1 MCRQI
6 ATYFLKSPNPHILKF
21 WCPLVSDFVHLH
33 LHTEFS
39 LLDGACRI
47 DEVLDQAVAL
57 KMPAIAVTEH
67 GNMFSSVIFHDHA
80 RKRGLNPILGC
91 EVYVAPGSRLDKSG
105 NPGSTQNH
113 LVLLAE
119 NLEGYHNLIKLV
131 SAGYT
136 EGFYYKPRIDK
147 ELLARHARG
156 LIGLS
161 SCLKGEVAEGL
172 SHAQDRKAVEAAAA
186 YRDILGANSFFL
198 EMQWH
203 GIEEQRIVNAGIP
216 AIARDLGLNLVC
228 TNDVH
233 YLRESDHHPHD
244 VLLCIGTGKG
254 FNDPKRLRYDAKQ
267 FFLKT
272 PEEMAAV
279 FKDFPDALANTV
291 RIAERCNVRLAEG
304 ENYLPNFDV
313 PAGFTLDEY
322 FEHVARQGFKD
333 RLPRLEQLQAAGTLR
348 HTIDEY
354 ERRLAYEIEMI
365 KKMKYPGYFLI
376 VWDFIRYAREQ
387 GIPVGPGRGSAAG
400 SLVAYCMRITDVDP
414 IDFDLIF
421 ERFLNPERVS
431 LPDIDIDFCERR
443 RGEVIEYVTRKY
455 GRENVAQIITF
466 GTMKAKAVV
475 RDVGRVLEMPFG
487 DVDKVAKQ
495 IPAAL
500 DMTLEKALEESDA
513 LRQMEQTDPKVKEL
527 LSVARRLEG
536 MTRHASVHA
545 AGVVIAPRAITEY
558 APLYKGARDEIV
570 TQWSMKEIERVGL
583 LKMDFLGLSTLT
595 LIFDCIEEIRRTTG
609 ETLDIDTV
617 PLDDAKTYQIFQDGQ
632 TYGIFQ
638 FESSGMR
645 DILRKAKPQRLDDL
659 IALNALYRPGPLRSG
674 MVDDFIARKQGRTEV
689 QYELPQLEQVLSD
702 TYGVIAYQEQVMRI
716 SNVVAGFTLGEADL
730 LRKAMGKKN
739 AEVMAKMRGKFV
751 EGAKALG
758 TNEKKAAHLFDLME
772 HFAGYGFNKSHS
784 TAYAFL
790 AYQTAY
796 LKANYPWHFAAALL
810 TIESQNTD
818 KLALYLGECRDRGIP
833 VLPPDINES
842 QLRFTVE
849 PGRGV
854 RFGLTA
860 IKNVGDGAIDS
871 LLAVRRKQ
879 GRITSLSSLCEDL
892 DLRLVNKRVFESLI
906 KAGALDSIGGDLPLS
921 SRELRPRLLAAVD
934 AACEHGARMQDDRE
948 QGQGGLFSDAFGG
961 VGGAAH
967 DDGARSPLPHAA
979 AWTETEQLAFE
990 KETLGLYW
998 SGHPVDRYAAALTE
1012 FGAKTVADLAEAQPM
1027 PEAESWGP
1035 GGRKPI
1041 EPDTAVGGIVAAC
1054 RQLKT
1059 RKGDRMAVFTLEDA
1073 VGGVE
1078 IVVFPEAYQRAAGL
1092 IETGTLVLVRG
1103 RLERDDETV
1112 RILAAE
1118 IAPLDS
1124 VRERIAREVAIH
1136 LKKPADRG
1144 TLETLGEI
1152 FSKHRGDRK
1161 ISFEVET
1168 GEGANRIRVKVDVS
1182 SQIRVRPSPAL
1193 INDIE
1198 QVVGA
1203 GAVELR

>member
-1 MCRQI
+1 M
-6 ATYFLKSPNPHILKF
+6 SE
-21 WCPLVSDFVHLH
+21 FVHLH
-33 LHTEFS
+33 LHTEYS

-47 DEVLDQAVAL
+47 DELLDQAVRL

-67 GNMFSSVIFHDHA
+67 GNLFSSVIFHDHA
-80 RKRGLNPILGC
+80 RARGLNPILGC
-91 EVYVAPGSRLDKSG
+91 EVYVAPGDRRTKSG
-105 NPGSTQNH
+105 NPGETQNH

-119 NLEGYHNLIKLV
+119 TLEGYHNLIKLV

-147 ELLARHARG
+147 ELLARHAKG

-172 SHAQDRKAVEAAAA
+172 YLRQERKALEAAAA
-186 YRDILGANSFFL
+186 YRDILGAGNFFL

-203 GIEEQRIVNAGIP
+203 GIDEQRTVNAGLP
-216 AIARDLGLNLVC
+216 ALSRELGLPLVC

-233 YLRESDHHPHD
+233 YLRDSDAHPHD
-244 VLLCIGTGKG
+244 VLLCIGTGKS
-254 FNDPKRLRYDAKQ
+254 FSDPKRLRYEARQ

-272 PEEMAAV
+272 AGEMAEA
-279 FKDFPDALANTV
+279 FSDFPEALSNTV
-291 RIAERCNVRLAEG
+291 RIAERCDVKLPSE
-304 ENYLPNFDV
+304 ENHLPNFAV
-313 PAGFTLDEY
+313 PPGFTLDEY
-322 FEHVARQGFKD
+322 FERVAREGFAQ
-333 RLPRLEQLQAAGTLR
+333 RLPRLRELAAAGRLR

-365 KKMKYPGYFLI
+365 KEMKYPGYFLI

-475 RDVGRVLEMPFG
+475 RDVGRALEWSFA
-487 DVDKVAKQ
+487 DVDKVAKL

-500 DMTLEKALEESDA
+500 DMTLDKALEESPA
-513 LRQMEQTDPKVKEL
+513 LKELEENDPKVRQL
-527 LSVARRLEG
+527 LDVARRLEG

-545 AGVVIAPRAITEY
+545 AGVVIAPEAITEF

-595 LIFDCIEEIRRTTG
+595 LIADAIAEIERTTG
-609 ETLDIDTV
+609 ERLDIDAV

-632 TYGIFQ
+632 TYGVFQ

-645 DILRKAKPQRLDDL
+645 DILRKARPERLDDL
-659 IALNALYRPGPLRSG
+659 IAMNALYRPGPLRSG
-674 MVDDFIARKQGRTEV
+674 MVDDFIARKQGKTDV
-689 QYELPQLEQVLSD
+689 KYELPQLEPVLRD

-716 SNVVAGFTLGEADL
+716 SNVIAGFTLGEADV
-730 LRKAMGKKN
+730 LRKAMGKKK
-739 AEVMAKMRGKFV
+739 ADVMAAMRAKFV
-751 EGAKALG
+751 AGAMKNG
-758 TNEKKAAHLFDLME
+758 HTEKKAAHLFELME

-784 TAYAFL
+784 TAYAYL

-810 TIESQNTD
+810 TIEAQNTD
-818 KLALYLGECRDRGIP
+818 KLALYLGECRERGIP
-833 VLPPDINES
+833 VLPPDINAS

-849 PGRGV
+849 PDGV

-860 IKNVGDGAIDS
+860 IKNVGEGAIES
-871 LLAVRRKQ
+871 LLAVRKAQ
-879 GRITSLSSLCEDL
+879 GRITSLHGLCENL

-906 KAGALDSIGGDLPLS
+906 KAGALDSLAQDDPTLAGQPTAAV
-921 SRELRPRLLAAVD
+921 RPRLMAAVD
-934 AACEHGARMQDDRE
+934 AACEHGQRLQRDRDE
-948 QGQGGLFSDAFGG
+948 GQAQLFGG
-961 VGGAAH
+961 FDDESGSQAGG
-967 DDGARSPLPHAA
+967 GRRPLPSAA
-979 AWTETEQLAFE
+979 PWSDTERLAFE

-998 SGHPVDRYAAALTE
+998 SGHPVDRYADDLAA
-1012 FGAKTVADLAEAQPM
+1012 FGARSTSDLAEAPVSGGRGD
-1027 PEAESWGP
+1027 AWGP
-1035 GGRKPI
+1035 GGPKPI
-1041 EPDTAVGGIVAAC
+1041 EPDLAIGGIIATV

-1059 RKGDRMAVFTLEDA
+1059 RKGDRMAVFTVEDSA
-1073 VGGVE
+1073 GGVE
-1078 IVVFPEAYQRAAGL
+1078 VIAFPDAFQRAASL
-1092 IETGTLVLVRG
+1092 IEIGTLVLVRG
-1103 RLERDDETV
+1103 KLERDDETTRV
-1112 RILAAE
+1112 IAAE
-1118 IAPLDS
+1118 IVPLDA
-1124 VRERIAREVAIH
+1124 VRERLAREVAIRVK
-1136 LKKPADRG
+1136 LPADRG
-1144 TLETLGEI
+1144 LFEALGEV
-1152 FSKHRGDRK
+1152 FSRHRGDRR
-1161 ISFEVET
+1161 ISFEIELPSDSH
-1168 GEGANRIRVKVDVS
+1168 RLRVKADVS
-1182 SQIRVRPSPAL
+1182 HIRVRPSSSL
-1193 INDIE
+1193 IAEVE
-1198 QVVGA
+1198 QIVGA
-1203 GAVELR
+1203 GAVSLR

>member
-1 MCRQI
+1 M
-6 ATYFLKSPNPHILKF
+6 AE
-21 WCPLVSDFVHLH
+21 FVHLH

-105 NPGSTQNH
+105 SPGATQNH
-113 LVLLAE
+113 LVLLAQD
-119 NLEGYHNLIKLV
+119 LEGYHNLIKLV

-147 ELLARHARG
+147 ELLAKHAKG

-172 SHAQDRKAVEAAAA
+172 AHSQDRKALEAAAA
-186 YRDILGANSFFL
+186 YRDILGQENFFL

-203 GIEEQRIVNAGIP
+203 GIEEQKLVNAGIP
-216 AIARDLGLNLVC
+216 AIARDLNLNLVC

-233 YLRESDHHPHD
+233 YLRDTDAHPHD
-244 VLLCIGTGKG
+244 ILLCIGTGKG

-272 PEEMAAV
+272 AAEMAEV

-291 RIAERCNVRLAEG
+291 RIAERCNVVIAEG
-304 ENYLPNFDV
+304 ENFLPDFDV
-313 PAGFTLDEY
+313 PAGFSVDGY
-322 FEHVARQGFKD
+322 FEHVARDGFAQ
-333 RLPRLEQLQAAGTLR
+333 RLPRLQQLALTGALR
-348 HTIDEY
+348 HTVDEY
-354 ERRLAYEIEMI
+354 ERRLTYELDMI

-376 VWDFIRYAREQ
+376 VWDFIRHARSL

-421 ERFLNPERVS
+421 ERFLNPDRIS

-443 RGEVIEYVTRKY
+443 RGEVIEYVTQKY
-455 GRENVAQIITF
+455 GREKVAQIITF

-475 RDVGRVLEMPFG
+475 RDVGRVLEMTFA

-500 DMTLEKALEESDA
+500 DMTLDKALEENQI
-513 LRQMEQTDPKVKEL
+513 LRDMEANDPKVKEL
-527 LSVARRLEG
+527 LGVAKRLEG

-595 LIFDCIEEIRRTTG
+595 LIFDAIAEIKRTTG
-609 ETLDIDTV
+609 VTLDIDTI
-617 PLDDAKTYQIFQDGQ
+617 PLDDEKTYQVFQEGA

-645 DILRKAKPQRLDDL
+645 EILRKSKPQRLDDL

-674 MVDDFIARKQGRTEV
+674 MVDDYIARKQGKTEIV
-689 QYELPQLEQVLSD
+689 YELPQLEPILAD

-739 AEVMAKMRGKFV
+739 AEVMAKMRGSFV
-751 EGAKALG
+751 DGAKKLG
-758 TNEKKAAHLFDLME
+758 TNEKKAGHLFDLME

-784 TAYAFL
+784 TAYAYL

-796 LKANYPWHFAAALL
+796 LKANYPWHFASALL
-810 TIESQNTD
+810 TIESPNTD
-818 KLALYLGECRDRGIP
+818 KLALYLGECRDRRIP

-849 PGRGV
+849 PEGV

-860 IKNVGDGAIDS
+860 IKNVGEGAIAS
-871 LLAVRRKQ
+871 LLAVRAKQ
-879 GRITSLSSLCEDL
+879 GRISSLNELCEDL
-892 DLRLVNKRVFESLI
+892 DLRLVNKRVFESLT
-906 KAGALDSIGGDLPLS
+906 KAGAFDSLANGSPYTSLS
-921 SRELRPRLLAAVD
+921 TRAVRPRILATVD
-934 AACEHGARMQDDRE
+934 AACEHGARMQRAAE
-948 QGQGGLFSDAFGG
+948 SGQHNLFGGLEERVAGTIGAITLPDAT
-961 VGGAAH
+961 
-967 DDGARSPLPHAA
+967 P
-979 AWTETEQLAFE
+979 WTETEQLGFE

-998 SGHPVDRYAAALTE
+998 SGHPVDRYADALKL
-1012 FGAKTVADLAEAQPM
+1012 FGAKTMLDLAEAQPS
-1027 PEAESWGP
+1027 PVSNDAWGS

-1041 EPDTAVGGIVAAC
+1041 EADTSVGGIVAAV

-1078 IVVFPEAYQRAAGL
+1078 IVVFPEAFQRAVSF

-1103 RLERDDETV
+1103 KLERDDETV
-1112 RILAAE
+1112 RILASE
-1118 IAPLDS
+1118 IAPLES
-1124 VRERIAREVAIH
+1124 VRDRLAREVAIFFR
-1136 LKKPADRG
+1136 KPADRG
-1144 TLETLGEI
+1144 TLESLGAV
-1152 FSKHRGDRK
+1152 FSRHRGDRK
-1161 ISFEVET
+1161 VSFEVET
-1168 GEGANRIRVKVDVS
+1168 GEPPNRLRVKVDIS

-1193 INDIE
+1193 ISELE
-1198 QVVGA
+1198 QIVGQ

>member
-1 MCRQI
+1 M
-6 ATYFLKSPNPHILKF
+6 AE
-21 WCPLVSDFVHLH
+21 FVHLH

-47 DEVLDQAVAL
+47 DELLDAAVKQ

-80 RKRGLNPILGC
+80 RARGLNPILGC
-91 EVYVAPGSRLDKSG
+91 EVYVAPGDRTDRSG
-105 NPGSTQNH
+105 VPGSTQNH

-147 ELLARHARG
+147 ALLAQHSKG

-172 SHAQDRKAVEAAAA
+172 SHQQDRKALEAAAA
-186 YRDILGANSFFL
+186 YRDILGPGNFFL

-203 GIEEQRIVNAGIP
+203 GIEEQRLVNSGIP
-216 AIARDLGLNLVC
+216 GIAKDLGLPMVC

-233 YLRESDHHPHD
+233 YLQAADAHPHD
-244 VLLCIGTGKG
+244 ILLCIGTAKA
-254 FNDPKRLRYDAKQ
+254 FSDPKRLRYDAKE

-272 PEEMAAV
+272 AEEMAET
-279 FKDFPDALANTV
+279 FKDYPDALANTM
-291 RIAERCNVRLAEG
+291 RIAERCNVKIAEG
-304 ENYLPNFDV
+304 ENFLPDFDV
-313 PAGFTLDEY
+313 PIGFTVDSYFEKVARDGFAQRLPRLKQLALTGALRHTLDEY
-322 FEHVARQGFKD
+322 D
-333 RLPRLEQLQAAGTLR
+333 
-348 HTIDEY
+348 
-354 ERRLAYEIEMI
+354 RRLSYELDMI
-365 KKMKYPGYFLI
+365 KMMKYPGYFLI
-376 VWDFIRYAREQ
+376 VWDFIRHAREL

-421 ERFLNPERVS
+421 ERFLNPDRIS

-443 RGEVIEYVTRKY
+443 RGEVIEYVTQKY
-455 GRENVAQIITF
+455 GREKVAQIITF

-475 RDVGRVLEMPFG
+475 RDVGRVLEMPFS

-495 IPAAL
+495 IPPAL
-500 DMTLEKALEESDA
+500 DMTLDKALEESA
-513 LRQMEQTDPKVKEL
+513 TLRDMEKNDPKVKEL
-527 LSVARRLEG
+527 LAVARRLEG

-545 AGVVIAPRAITEY
+545 AGVVIAPKAITEY

-595 LIFDCIEEIRRTTG
+595 LIYDAIEEIKRTTG
-609 ETLDIDTV
+609 ESLDIDHI
-617 PLDDAKTYQIFQDGQ
+617 PLDDPKTYQLFQDGQ

-645 DILRKAKPQRLDDL
+645 DILRKSKPQRLDDL

-674 MVDDFIARKQGRTEV
+674 MVDDYIARKQGKTEIK
-689 QYELPQLEQVLSD
+689 YELPELEPILSD

-739 AEVMAKMRGKFV
+739 AETMAKMRGKFV
-751 EGAKALG
+751 DGAKKLG

-796 LKANYPWHFAAALL
+796 LKANYPWHFAAALF
-810 TIESQNTD
+810 TIESQNTE
-818 KLALYLGECRDRGIP
+818 KLAMYLGEARERSIP
-833 VLPPDINES
+833 VLPPDINQS

-849 PGRGV
+849 PEKGV

-860 IKNVGDGAIDS
+860 IKNVGEGAIES
-871 LLAVRRKQ
+871 LLKVREKQ
-879 GRITSLSSLCEDL
+879 GRITSLNALCEEL
-892 DLRLVNKRVFESLI
+892 DLRLFNKRVFESLA
-906 KAGALDSIGGDLPLS
+906 KAGALDSLAEHVAGHA
-921 SRELRPRLLAAVD
+921 REKRPRIVAAVD
-934 AACEHGARMQDDRE
+934 AACEYGARTQRDKE
-948 QGQGGLFSDAFGG
+948 QGQGGLFGEIEQAAAATE
-961 VGGAAH
+961 GAAT
-967 DDGARSPLPHAA
+967 ATLPAA
-979 AWTETEQLAFE
+979 TAWTEQEQLAFE

-998 SGHPVDRYAAALTE
+998 SGHPVDRYRNELKE
-1012 FGAKTVADLAEAQPM
+1012 FGSKSIAELADAPVAPPQET
-1027 PEAESWGP
+1027 WGP
-1035 GGRKPI
+1035 GGRKPM
-1041 EPDTAVGGIVAAC
+1041 EADTSVGGVIATV

-1059 RKGDRMAVFTLEDA
+1059 KKGDRMAVFQLEDA
-1073 VGGVE
+1073 QGGVE
-1078 IVVFPEAYQRAAGL
+1078 VVVFPETFGRSVAL
-1092 IETGTLVLVRG
+1092 IESGTLVLVRG
-1103 RLERDDETV
+1103 KLERDDETV
-1112 RILAAE
+1112 RILATE
-1118 IAPLDS
+1118 ILPLDS
-1124 VRERIAREVAIH
+1124 VRERVAREVAIRVRM
-1136 LKKPADRG
+1136 PADRSVF
-1144 TLETLGEI
+1144 EALGEV
-1152 FSKHRGDRK
+1152 FSRHRGDRRV
-1161 ISFEVET
+1161 SFEIEVPSA
-1168 GEGANRIRVKVDVS
+1168 EGHSSRVRADVS
-1182 SQIRVRPSPAL
+1182 TQIRVRPSPTL
-1193 INDIE
+1193 VSEVE
-1198 QVVGA
+1198 QIVGQ
-1203 GAVELR
+1203 GAVVLR